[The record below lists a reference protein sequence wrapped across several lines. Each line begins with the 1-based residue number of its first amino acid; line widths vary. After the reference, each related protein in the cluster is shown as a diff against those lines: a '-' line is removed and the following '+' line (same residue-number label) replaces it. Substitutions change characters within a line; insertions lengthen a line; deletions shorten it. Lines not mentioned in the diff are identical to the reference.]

1 MQGNHG
7 SQKGEEKRVE
17 PPHKPPCEEKTGGAQ
32 GLPGRKQK
40 RGAPNVGRPC
50 GGGSFAGSGAILPG
64 GLKGLF
70 GRNEGDMMAL
80 MILLLLLWEGGEE
93 SGGTILT
100 LLLFFIL

>member
-1 MQGNHG
+1 M
-7 SQKGEEKRVE
+7 E
-17 PPHKPPCEEKTGGAQ
+17 PPHKPPCEVKTGGDQ
-32 GLPGRKQK
+32 GLPGREQK
-40 RGAPNVGRPC
+40 RGAPNVGRLC
-50 GGGSFAGSGAILPG
+50 GGGSFAGAGAILPG